1 MRPVVP
7 HSSPAVGA
15 IEPLQREEASR
26 RPAGGSIT
34 AEPRPGSSPASS
46 PASVQPLQDMPLQQ
60 EGGERPMSNAE
71 ATPPL
76 QPLLPAGN
84 VQVLVAAPADPKA
97 AGAPVP
103 VEIAPARPP
112 PAPPPQQSIT
122 VNATTAED
130 GRASVSIAPVQGSA
144 ERHVTV
150 EAAAAATIAHQ
161 AAALSG
167 ASISV
172 APEGA
177 QKGTASSNS
186 TTASVVD
193 VQMQL
198 PPVMCLVSKRGFS
211 RCHMGR
217 VRWGCSWKFLI
228 YMGLL
233 KALLRDSV

>member
-15 IEPLQREEASR
+15 IEPLQREEAST

-34 AEPRPGSSPASS
+34 AEPRPGSSPAS
-46 PASVQPLQDMPLQQ
+46 VQPLQGMPLQQ
-60 EGGERPMSNAE
+60 EGGERPMSKAE

-84 VQVLVAAPADPKA
+84 VQVLVAAPAAADPKA

-103 VEIAPARPP
+103 VEFAPARPP
-112 PAPPPQQSIT
+112 PAPPPQQSNS

-130 GRASVSIAPVQGSA
+130 GRASVSITPVQGSA

-198 PPVMCLVSKRGFS
+198 PPVMCLVSKRGIS